1 MKKKEKETVEEKYQ
15 KITHYEH
22 IFKRPDSY
30 IGSIEFQKEKLWVY
44 NSETEKLE
52 YREIKY
58 VPGLF
63 KIFDEILVNAADNY
77 QNDKSMKYIKVDIK
91 QKENKIKIKN
101 GGKGIP
107 IQIHQKYNMYV
118 PQLIFGN
125 LLTSSNYDD
134 NKKKVTGGRNGYGAK
149 LTNIYSKTFIVET
162 ADKESGKKYTQK
174 FYNNMLKFDEPKIED
189 YSKDDYTC
197 ITFEPDLMRFG
208 MDKLDDDIVSLFE
221 KRVFDMAGVTPKSV
235 SVYLNGKKLNVK
247 NFEDYIHMYIDASK
261 EEDEIDPPI
270 VFEKPHERWEVG
282 MSLSESQ
289 FQQVSFVNAISTS
302 KGGKHVDYVTDKI
315 VKAILEKI
323 AKKQKDLTIKP
334 QHVKQHLWIFV
345 NCLIENPVFDS
356 QTKENLT
363 SKKEDFGSEFTFS
376 DGFIKSVLKTNIV
389 ERCLRYAKT
398 REEEKNLRKLNS
410 GTKKNARLIGIEKL
424 DDANLAGTRNSSKCT
439 LILTEGDSAKSLAMA
454 GIEVVGRD
462 TFGCFPLRGKLLNVR
477 ECSTH
482 KILKNQEVQ
491 YLMKILGIRIGET
504 YTDVKSLRYGSI
516 LIMTDQDVDGSHIKG
531 LIINFIHTFWPS
543 LIKLNGFMRQFI
555 TPILKATKGKEVIS
569 FYTIP
574 EYKKWLESKGKNKKG
589 WKIKYYKGLGTS
601 SNKEAQEY
609 FANIQRHKIDFEYKN
624 EKDDESIDMAFNK
637 KKTEERKNWL
647 MNFDPNTPPLD
658 LDVSKIS
665 YKKFINRE
673 LILFSMYDN
682 QRSIPSIC
690 DGLKPS
696 ERKIL
701 YGCFKKNLREEIKV
715 AQLVGYISE
724 HTAYHHGE
732 QSLAGTIVAMAQN
745 FVGSNNI
752 NLLMPNGQFGTRN
765 KGGKDSASS
774 RYIFT
779 ELNKVTRHIF
789 NQNDSPLMDY
799 IFEEGQ
805 KIEPKWYLPIIPM
818 ILVNG
823 CEGIGTGWRSQ
834 IPCFNPHEIVESIKS
849 KLKGKGFTKIEP
861 WYKGYQGEIVE
872 NKNKEGHFIV
882 KGKYHWSD
890 EDPNKVIITEIPIK
904 RWTEDYKYFLQ
915 ELMGIEIVSREN
927 DNDKSKK
934 KGKAKRKKSDD
945 ENEEKKK
952 KKKKEIIVEDIRENH
967 TYNRVCFEV
976 KIIEDYVKKFKDD
989 EELFMK
995 TFNLTSSINI
1005 KNMVLFSPEG
1015 KLKKYNSVE
1024 EILETFYD
1032 LRLKYYHIRKDY
1044 MISVLKK
1051 EVATLSNKARFIKMV
1066 IEDELIIKKKKR
1078 VVLVNELYD
1087 LKFDTQTMLNQKKMK
1102 TKEELNAEIE
1112 LQNNNNNNDDSQNN
1126 NNEREAD
1133 EESENK
1139 KDKLKVPIKEYDYL
1153 LNMNLWS
1160 LTYEKIEEL
1169 LKQKEQ
1175 KEKELD
1181 ILEKTEVEQLWDGD
1195 LDNFEEELIKYEK
1208 KEEEERLV
1216 AQKLNK
1222 GKSGKIGK
1230 RRKAGGGRKKKG
1242 AASDISSTDGGKSDD
1257 NDNDND
1263 SNNTSLVSD
1272 TTAGITKEKKEK
1284 KKKKGQTSL
1293 NDFVKT
1299 DKKDS
1304 GDDKSEKS
1312 KSKSSRSQGKSKS
1325 KSKNKTKKKKKKDTD
1340 DSDISSNSGSVSV
1353 SKNSVNV
1360 DESESS
1366 VDEIDE
1372 SSFFKLPLKD
1382 RLKKRSMKVGS
1393 SPLPSESFSYGPD
1406 AKRSEIDD
1414 FSDLDLS
1421 FDDKEKLE

>member
-1 MKKKEKETVEEKYQ
+1 MKKKKVEEIYQ
-15 KITHYEH
+15 KLSQYEH
-22 IFKRPDSY
+22 ILKRPDSY
-30 IGSIEFQKEKLWVY
+30 IGSIEFQKERLWVY
-44 NSETEKLE
+44 NNETEKLE
-52 YREIKY
+52 FRDIKY

-77 QNDKSMKYIKVDIK
+77 QIDKTMKYIKVDIK

-107 IQIHQKYNMYV
+107 IQMHSKYNMYV

-134 NKKKVTGGRNGYGAK
+134 NIKKVTGGRNGYGAK

-162 ADKESGKKYTQK
+162 ADKETGKKYTQK
-174 FYNNMLKFDEPKIED
+174 FYNNMLNFNEPKIED
-189 YSKDDYTC
+189 YDKEDFTC
-197 ITFEPDLMRFG
+197 ITFEPDLERFG
-208 MDKLDDDIVSLFE
+208 MKELDDDIIALFE
-221 KRVFDMAGVTPKSV
+221 KRVYDMAGITPNSV

-247 NFEDYIHMYIDASK
+247 NFEDYIRMYLDASK
-261 EEDEIDPPI
+261 EEDEMDPPI
-270 VFEKPHERWEVG
+270 VFEQPHKRWEVG

-315 VKAILEKI
+315 VKAILDKIEK
-323 AKKQKDLTIKP
+323 KEKNLTIKP

-356 QTKENLT
+356 QTKETLT
-363 SKKEDFGSEFTFS
+363 SKKEDFGSEFDLS
-376 DGFIKSVLKTNIV
+376 DSFIKKVLKTNIV

-410 GTKKNARLIGIEKL
+410 GTKKTARLIGIEKL
-424 DDANLAGTRNSSKCT
+424 DAANWAGTRNSSKST

-462 TFGCFPLRGKLLNVR
+462 SFGCFPLRGKLLNVR

-491 YLMKILGIRIGET
+491 YLMKILGIKIGES
-504 YTDVKSLRYGSI
+504 YTDVKNLRYGSI

-543 LIKLNGFMRQFI
+543 LIKLNGFVRQFI
-555 TPILKATKGKEVIS
+555 TPILKASKGKEVIS

-574 EYKKWLESKGKNKKG
+574 EYKKWVEEKGKKIKG

-609 FANIQRHKIDFEYKN
+609 FANIQRHRIDFEYQS

-647 MNFDPNTPPLD
+647 MNFDPNTPPLN
-658 LDVSKIS
+658 LDVTKIS
-665 YKKFINRE
+665 YNKFINRE

-682 QRSIPSIC
+682 QRSIPSLC

-834 IPCFNPHEIVESIKS
+834 IPCFNPHKIVESLKS
-849 KLKGKGFTKIEP
+849 KLKGNGFLKIEP
-861 WYKGYQGEIVE
+861 WYKGYQGEIKE
-872 NKNKEGHFIV
+872 NPNKEGHYIV
-882 KGKYHWSD
+882 KGKYHWD
-890 EDPNKVIITEIPIK
+890 EEIPNKVIITEIPIK
-904 RWTEDYKYFLQ
+904 KWTEDYKYFLQ
-915 ELMGIEIVSREN
+915 ELMGIEIISREN
-927 DNDKSKK
+927 DDKSKK
-934 KGKAKRKKSDD
+934 KGGKKKKTEKKD
-945 ENEEKKK
+945 EEEEKK
-952 KKKKEIIVEDIRENH
+952 KKKKEIIIEDLRENH

-976 KIIEDYVKKFKDD
+976 TLLEEYAKKFKND
-989 EELFMK
+989 EELFLK
-995 TFNLTSSINI
+995 TFNLTTSINI

-1015 KLKKYNSVE
+1015 KLKKYNSIE
-1024 EILETFYD
+1024 EILETFYN
-1032 LRLKYYHIRKDY
+1032 LRLQFYHTRKEY

-1078 VVLVNELYD
+1078 VILVNELYD
-1087 LKFDTQTMLNQKKMK
+1087 LKFDTQTMLNNKKMK
-1102 TKEELNAEIE
+1102 TKEEINAEIE
-1112 LQNNNNNNDDSQNN
+1112 LQNNNDNNGDSQNN
-1126 NNEREAD
+1126 NND
-1133 EESENK
+1133 EEGEEVKDGNK
-1139 KDKLKVPIKEYDYL
+1139 KVKLKVPIKEYDYL

-1175 KEKELD
+1175 KEKELS
-1181 ILEKTEVEQLWDGD
+1181 ILEKTEVETLWDND
-1195 LDNFEEELIKYEK
+1195 LNSFIEELDKYEK
-1208 KEEEERLV
+1208 KEEEDRLI
-1216 AQKLNK
+1216 AKKLNK
-1222 GKSGKIGK
+1222 GKKSSITQKK
-1230 RRKAGGGRKKKG
+1230 RRGGGRKKKSEL
-1242 AASDISSTDGGKSDD
+1242 SDTSSI
-1257 NDNDND
+1257 NDVNSENNDT
-1263 SNNTSLVSD
+1263 NNISLVSD
-1272 TTAGITKEKKEK
+1272 TTAEITKNKKN
-1284 KKKKGQTSL
+1284 KKKGQTSL
-1293 NDFVKT
+1293 NDFVN
-1299 DKKDS
+1299 S
-1304 GDDKSEKS
+1304 GIKEKSEKS
-1312 KSKSSRSQGKSKS
+1312 KSKSKTKDKSKS
-1325 KSKNKTKKKKKKDTD
+1325 KEKKSKKSDSVSKSA
-1340 DSDISSNSGSVSV
+1340 SDISNSEI
-1353 SKNSVNV
+1353 KNSI
-1360 DESESS
+1360 SESS
-1366 VDEIDE
+1366 FDDTDNEN
-1372 SSFFKLPLKD
+1372 SFFKMPLKE
-1382 RLKKRSMKVGS
+1382 RLKQRSINIGN
-1393 SPLPSESFSYGPD
+1393 SPLPFESLSYGPN
-1406 AKRSEIDD
+1406 AKRDGLND
-1414 FSDLDLS
+1414 LSDLDFS
-1421 FDDKEKLE
+1421 FEDKEKGE

>member
-1 MKKKEKETVEEKYQ
+1 MKKNNKKEKKETIEEQYQ
-15 KITHYEH
+15 KVTQYEH
-22 IFKRPDSY
+22 ILKRPDSY
-30 IGSIEFQKEKLWVY
+30 IGSIEFQKERLWVY

-52 YREIKY
+52 FREVKY

-77 QNDKSMKYIKVDIK
+77 QNDKSMKYIKVTIDRDK
-91 QKENKIKIKN
+91 NTIKIKN
-101 GGKGIP
+101 GGRGIP
-107 IQIHQKYNMYV
+107 IEIHKKYNMYV

-125 LLTSSNYDD
+125 LLTRSNYND
-134 NKKKVTGGRNGYGAK
+134 NVKKVTGGRNGYGAK

-162 ADKESGKKYTQK
+162 AYSEKGKKYYQK

-197 ITFEPDLMRFG
+197 ITFEPDLSRFG
-208 MDKLDDDIVSLFE
+208 MTELDDDIVALFE
-221 KRVFDMAGVTPKSV
+221 KRVFDMAGITPKSV
-235 SVYLNGKKLNVK
+235 SVYLNNKKLNVK
-247 NFEDYIHMYIDASK
+247 NFEDYIHMYLDASK
-261 EEDEIDPPI
+261 EEDEMDPPI
-270 VFEKPHERWEVG
+270 VYESPHERWEVG

-289 FQQVSFVNAISTS
+289 FQQVSFVNAISTT
-302 KGGKHVDYVTDKI
+302 KGGKHVDYCVEKI
-315 VKAILEKI
+315 IKVIMEKI
-323 AKKQKDLTIKP
+323 AKKDKNLNIKP
-334 QHVKQHLWIFV
+334 QHIKQHLWIFV
-345 NCLIENPVFDS
+345 NCLIENPVFSS
-356 QTKENLT
+356 QTKETLT
-363 SKKEDFGSEFTFS
+363 SKKEDFGSEFEFS
-376 DGFIKSVLKTNIV
+376 DTFLKNVIKTNIV

-410 GTKKNARLIGIEKL
+410 GTKKTARLIGIEKL
-424 DDANLAGTRNSSKCT
+424 DDANWAGTKNSSKCT

-462 TFGCFPLRGKLLNVR
+462 AFGCFPLRGKLLNVR

-482 KILKNQEVQ
+482 KILKNQEIQ
-491 YLMKILGIRIGET
+491 YLMKILGIKIGET
-504 YTDVKSLRYGSI
+504 YTDVKNLRYGSI

-555 TPILKATKGKEVIS
+555 TPILKASKGKEVKS

-574 EYKKWLESKGKNKKG
+574 EYEKWVKSMKNNVKG

-609 FANIQRHKIDFEYKN
+609 FANIQRHRIDFEYKD

-647 MNFDPNTPPLD
+647 MNFDPNTPPLN

-665 YKKFINRE
+665 YNKFINRE

-682 QRSIPSIC
+682 QRSIPSVC

-724 HTAYHHGE
+724 HTAYKHGE

-765 KGGKDSASS
+765 KGGKDCASS

-779 ELNKVTRHIF
+779 ELNKVTRHLF

-834 IPCFNPHEIVESIKS
+834 LPCFNPHEIIKSLKS
-849 KLKGKGFTKIEP
+849 KLKGKGFTSLQP
-861 WYKGYQGEIVE
+861 WYKGYQGEIIE
-872 NKNKEGHFIV
+872 NKDNKGHYIV
-882 KGKYHWSD
+882 TGQYHWD
-890 EDPNKVIITEIPIK
+890 EENPKKVIITEIPIK
-904 RWTEDYKYFLQ
+904 KWTEDYKYFLQ
-915 ELMGIEIVSREN
+915 ELMGIEIISRNNEEN
-927 DNDKSKK
+927 NKK
-934 KGKAKRKKSDD
+934 KGKGNGRKKSQDKSN
-945 ENEEKKK
+945 NEEEEKQK

-976 KIIEDYVKKFKDD
+976 TLLDEYAKKFKQDD
-989 EELFMK
+989 ELFKK
-995 TFNLTSSINI
+995 TFNLTSNINI

-1015 KLKKYNSVE
+1015 KLKKYNSIE
-1024 EILETFYD
+1024 EILQTFYD
-1032 LRLKYYHIRKDY
+1032 LRLNYYVLRKEY
-1044 MISVLKK
+1044 MISLLKK

-1066 IEDELIIKKKKR
+1066 IEDEIVIKRKKR
-1078 VVLVNELYD
+1078 AVLVNELYE
-1087 LKFDTQTMLNQKKMK
+1087 LKFDTQTMLNEKKQK
-1102 TKEELNAEIE
+1102 TKEEIHREME
-1112 LQNNNNNNDDSQNN
+1112 LQNNTNIEDENSINVNDGNNISDNDEN
-1126 NNEREAD
+1126 
-1133 EESENK
+1133 SEQKNK
-1139 KDKLKVPIKEYDYL
+1139 KNEIKPKVPIKEYDYL

-1160 LTYEKIEEL
+1160 LTQEKIEEL
-1169 LKQKEQ
+1169 LKQKEL
-1175 KEKELD
+1175 KEKELET
-1181 ILEKTEVEQLWDGD
+1181 LEKTEVETLWDND
-1195 LDNFEEELIKYEK
+1195 LDNLEEELVKYEK
-1208 KEEEERLV
+1208 MEEEDRLL

-1222 GKSGKIGK
+1222 GKSGAIAKK
-1230 RRKAGGGRKKKG
+1230 RRGGGRKKRNSEEK
-1242 AASDISSTDGGKSDD
+1242 SEDNSSI
-1257 NDNDND
+1257 NDNNENLD
-1263 SNNTSLVSD
+1263 SNDNTSIISD
-1272 TTAGITKEKKEK
+1272 STNIVTKKTRNKKGGNKAKTKTKEKKQK
-1284 KKKKGQTSL
+1284 QTSL
-1293 NDFVKT
+1293 NNFIK
-1299 DKKDS
+1299 
-1304 GDDKSEKS
+1304 EKS
-1312 KSKSSRSQGKSKS
+1312 
-1325 KSKNKTKKKKKKDTD
+1325 DT
-1340 DSDISSNSGSVSV
+1340 SSNNGQES
-1353 SKNSVNV
+1353 
-1360 DESESS
+1360 SES
-1366 VDEIDE
+1366 DNDN
-1372 SSFFKLPLKD
+1372 SSETNLFKIPLRE
-1382 RLKKRSMKVGS
+1382 RLKKKMVNIGE
-1393 SPLPSESFSYGPD
+1393 SPIPLDNLSYGPSG
-1406 AKRSEIDD
+1406 KKELSDD
-1414 FSDLDLS
+1414 SLSDLDLS
-1421 FDDKEKLE
+1421 YFDEKEKVEN

>member
-1 MKKKEKETVEEKYQ
+1 MKKNNKKEKKETIEEQYQ
-15 KITHYEH
+15 KVTQYEH
-22 IFKRPDSY
+22 ILKRPDSY
-30 IGSIEFQKEKLWVY
+30 IGSIEFQKERLWVY

-52 YREIKY
+52 FREVKY

-77 QNDKSMKYIKVDIK
+77 QNDKSMKYIKVTIDRDK
-91 QKENKIKIKN
+91 NTIKIKN
-101 GGKGIP
+101 GGRGIP
-107 IQIHQKYNMYV
+107 IEIHKKYNMYV

-125 LLTSSNYDD
+125 LLTSSNYNDD
-134 NKKKVTGGRNGYGAK
+134 VKKVTGGRNGYGAK

-162 ADKESGKKYTQK
+162 AYSEKGKKYYQK

-197 ITFEPDLMRFG
+197 ITFEPDLSRFG
-208 MDKLDDDIVSLFE
+208 MTELDDDIVALFE
-221 KRVFDMAGVTPKSV
+221 KRVFDMAGITPKSV
-235 SVYLNGKKLNVK
+235 SVYLNNKKLNVK
-247 NFEDYIHMYIDASK
+247 NFEDYIHMYLDASK
-261 EEDEIDPPI
+261 EEDEMDPPI
-270 VFEKPHERWEVG
+270 VYESPHERWEVG

-289 FQQVSFVNAISTS
+289 FQQVSFVNAISTT
-302 KGGKHVDYVTDKI
+302 KGGKHVDYCVEKI
-315 VKAILEKI
+315 IKVIMEKI
-323 AKKQKDLTIKP
+323 AKKDKNLNIKP
-334 QHVKQHLWIFV
+334 QHIKQHLWIFV
-345 NCLIENPVFDS
+345 NCLIENPVFSS
-356 QTKENLT
+356 QTKETLT
-363 SKKEDFGSEFTFS
+363 SKKEDFGSEFEFS
-376 DGFIKSVLKTNIV
+376 DTFLKNVIKTNIV

-410 GTKKNARLIGIEKL
+410 GTKKTARLIGIEKL
-424 DDANLAGTRNSSKCT
+424 DDANWAGTKNSSKCT

-462 TFGCFPLRGKLLNVR
+462 AFGCFPLRGKLLNVR

-482 KILKNQEVQ
+482 KILKNQEIQ
-491 YLMKILGIRIGET
+491 YLMKILGIKIGET
-504 YTDVKSLRYGSI
+504 YTDVKNLRYGSI

-555 TPILKATKGKEVIS
+555 TPILKASKGKEVKS

-574 EYKKWLESKGKNKKG
+574 EYEKWVKSMKNNVKG

-609 FANIQRHKIDFEYKN
+609 FANIQRHRIDFEYKD

-647 MNFDPNTPPLD
+647 MNFDPNTPPLN

-665 YKKFINRE
+665 YNKFINRE

-682 QRSIPSIC
+682 QRSIPSVC

-724 HTAYHHGE
+724 HTAYKHGE

-765 KGGKDSASS
+765 KGGKDCASP

-779 ELNKVTRHIF
+779 ELNKVTRHLF

-834 IPCFNPHEIVESIKS
+834 LPCFNPHEIIKSLKS
-849 KLKGKGFTKIEP
+849 KLKGKGFTSLQP
-861 WYKGYQGEIVE
+861 WYKGYQGEIIE
-872 NKNKEGHFIV
+872 NKDNKGHYIV
-882 KGKYHWSD
+882 TGQYHWD
-890 EDPNKVIITEIPIK
+890 EENPKKVIITEIPIK
-904 RWTEDYKYFLQ
+904 KWTEDYKYFLQ
-915 ELMGIEIVSREN
+915 ELMGIEIISRNNEEN
-927 DNDKSKK
+927 NKK
-934 KGKAKRKKSDD
+934 KGKGNGRKKSQDKSN
-945 ENEEKKK
+945 NEEEEKQK

-976 KIIEDYVKKFKDD
+976 TLLDEYAKKFKQDD
-989 EELFMK
+989 ELFKK
-995 TFNLTSSINI
+995 TFNLTSNINI

-1015 KLKKYNSVE
+1015 KLKKYNSIE
-1024 EILETFYD
+1024 EILQTFYD
-1032 LRLKYYHIRKDY
+1032 LRLNYYVLRKEY
-1044 MISVLKK
+1044 MISLLKK

-1066 IEDELIIKKKKR
+1066 IEDEIVIKRKKR
-1078 VVLVNELYD
+1078 AVLVNELYE
-1087 LKFDTQTMLNQKKMK
+1087 LKFDTQTMLNEKKQK
-1102 TKEELNAEIE
+1102 TKEEIHREME
-1112 LQNNNNNNDDSQNN
+1112 LQNNTNIEDENSINANDGNNISDNDEN
-1126 NNEREAD
+1126 
-1133 EESENK
+1133 SEQKNK
-1139 KDKLKVPIKEYDYL
+1139 KNEIKPKVPIKEYDYL

-1160 LTYEKIEEL
+1160 LTQEKIEEL
-1169 LKQKEQ
+1169 LKQKEL
-1175 KEKELD
+1175 KEKELET
-1181 ILEKTEVEQLWDGD
+1181 LEKTEVETLWDND
-1195 LDNFEEELIKYEK
+1195 LDNLEEELVKYEK
-1208 KEEEERLV
+1208 MEEEDRLL

-1222 GKSGKIGK
+1222 GKSGAIAKK
-1230 RRKAGGGRKKKG
+1230 RRGGGRKKRNSEEK
-1242 AASDISSTDGGKSDD
+1242 SEDNSSI
-1257 NDNDND
+1257 NDNNENLD
-1263 SNNTSLVSD
+1263 SNDNTSIISD
-1272 TTAGITKEKKEK
+1272 STNIVTKKTRNKKGGNKAKTKTKEKKQK
-1284 KKKKGQTSL
+1284 QTSL
-1293 NDFVKT
+1293 NNFIK
-1299 DKKDS
+1299 
-1304 GDDKSEKS
+1304 EKS
-1312 KSKSSRSQGKSKS
+1312 
-1325 KSKNKTKKKKKKDTD
+1325 DT
-1340 DSDISSNSGSVSV
+1340 SSNNGQES
-1353 SKNSVNV
+1353 
-1360 DESESS
+1360 SES
-1366 VDEIDE
+1366 DNDN
-1372 SSFFKLPLKD
+1372 SSETNLFKIPLRE
-1382 RLKKRSMKVGS
+1382 RLKKKMVNIGE
-1393 SPLPSESFSYGPD
+1393 SPIPLDNLSYGPSG
-1406 AKRSEIDD
+1406 KKELSDD
-1414 FSDLDLS
+1414 SLSDLDLS
-1421 FDDKEKLE
+1421 YFDEKEKVEN

>member
-1 MKKKEKETVEEKYQ
+1 MKKNNKKEKKETIEEQYQ
-15 KITHYEH
+15 KVTQYEH
-22 IFKRPDSY
+22 ILKRPDSY
-30 IGSIEFQKEKLWVY
+30 IGSIEFQKERLWVY

-52 YREIKY
+52 FREVKY

-77 QNDKSMKYIKVDIK
+77 QNDKSMKYIKVTIDRDKNTIK
-91 QKENKIKIKN
+91 VKN
-101 GGKGIP
+101 GGRGIP
-107 IQIHQKYNMYV
+107 IEIHKKYNMYV

-125 LLTSSNYDD
+125 LLTSSNYNDD
-134 NKKKVTGGRNGYGAK
+134 VKKVTGGRNGYGAK

-162 ADKESGKKYTQK
+162 AYSEKGKKYYQK

-197 ITFEPDLMRFG
+197 ITFEPDLSRFG
-208 MDKLDDDIVSLFE
+208 MTELDDDIVALFE
-221 KRVFDMAGVTPKSV
+221 KRVFDMAGITPKSV
-235 SVYLNGKKLNVK
+235 SVYLNNKKLNVK
-247 NFEDYIHMYIDASK
+247 NFEDYIHMYLDASK
-261 EEDEIDPPI
+261 EEDEMDPPI
-270 VFEKPHERWEVG
+270 VYESPHERWEVG

-289 FQQVSFVNAISTS
+289 FQQVSFVNAISTT
-302 KGGKHVDYVTDKI
+302 KGGKHVDYCVEKI
-315 VKAILEKI
+315 IKVIMEKI
-323 AKKQKDLTIKP
+323 AKKDKNLNIKP
-334 QHVKQHLWIFV
+334 QHIKQHLWIFV
-345 NCLIENPVFDS
+345 NCLIENPVFSS
-356 QTKENLT
+356 QTKETLT
-363 SKKEDFGSEFTFS
+363 SKKEDFGSEFEFS
-376 DGFIKSVLKTNIV
+376 DTFLKNVIKTNIV

-410 GTKKNARLIGIEKL
+410 GTKKTARLIGIEKL
-424 DDANLAGTRNSSKCT
+424 DDANWAGTKNSSKCT

-462 TFGCFPLRGKLLNVR
+462 AFGCFPLRGKLLNVR

-482 KILKNQEVQ
+482 KILKNQEIQ
-491 YLMKILGIRIGET
+491 YLMKILGIKIGET
-504 YTDVKSLRYGSI
+504 YTDVKNLRYGSI

-555 TPILKATKGKEVIS
+555 TPILKASKGKEVKS

-574 EYKKWLESKGKNKKG
+574 EYEKWVKSMKNNVKG

-609 FANIQRHKIDFEYKN
+609 FANIQRHRIDFEYKD

-647 MNFDPNTPPLD
+647 MNFDPNTPPLN

-665 YKKFINRE
+665 YNKFINRE

-682 QRSIPSIC
+682 QRSIPSVC

-724 HTAYHHGE
+724 HTAYKHGE

-765 KGGKDSASS
+765 KGGKDCASS

-779 ELNKVTRHIF
+779 ELNKVTRHLF

-834 IPCFNPHEIVESIKS
+834 LPCFNPHEIIKSLKS
-849 KLKGKGFTKIEP
+849 KLKGKGFTSLQP
-861 WYKGYQGEIVE
+861 WYKGYQGEIIE
-872 NKNKEGHFIV
+872 NKDNKGHYIV
-882 KGKYHWSD
+882 TGQYHWD
-890 EDPNKVIITEIPIK
+890 EENPKKVIITEIPIK
-904 RWTEDYKYFLQ
+904 KWTEDYKYFLQ
-915 ELMGIEIVSREN
+915 ELMGIEIISRNNEEN
-927 DNDKSKK
+927 NKK
-934 KGKAKRKKSDD
+934 KGKGNGRKKSQDKSN
-945 ENEEKKK
+945 NEEEEKQK

-976 KIIEDYVKKFKDD
+976 TLLDEYAKKFKQDD
-989 EELFMK
+989 ELFKK
-995 TFNLTSSINI
+995 TFNLTSNINI

-1015 KLKKYNSVE
+1015 KLKKYNSIE
-1024 EILETFYD
+1024 EILQTFYD
-1032 LRLKYYHIRKDY
+1032 LRLNYYVLRKEY
-1044 MISVLKK
+1044 MISLLKK

-1066 IEDELIIKKKKR
+1066 IEDEIVIKRKKR
-1078 VVLVNELYD
+1078 AVLVNELYE
-1087 LKFDTQTMLNQKKMK
+1087 LKFDTQTMLNEKKQK
-1102 TKEELNAEIE
+1102 TKEEIHREME
-1112 LQNNNNNNDDSQNN
+1112 LQNNTNIEDENSINVNDGNNISDNDEN
-1126 NNEREAD
+1126 
-1133 EESENK
+1133 SEQKNK
-1139 KDKLKVPIKEYDYL
+1139 KNEIKPKVPIKEYDYL

-1160 LTYEKIEEL
+1160 LTQEKIEEL
-1169 LKQKEQ
+1169 LKQKEL
-1175 KEKELD
+1175 KEKELET
-1181 ILEKTEVEQLWDGD
+1181 LEKTEVETLWDND
-1195 LDNFEEELIKYEK
+1195 LDNLEEELVKYEK
-1208 KEEEERLV
+1208 MEEEDRLL

-1222 GKSGKIGK
+1222 GKSSAIAKK
-1230 RRKAGGGRKKKG
+1230 RRGGGRKKRNSEEK
-1242 AASDISSTDGGKSDD
+1242 SEDNSSI
-1257 NDNDND
+1257 NDNNENLD
-1263 SNNTSLVSD
+1263 SNDNTSIISD
-1272 TTAGITKEKKEK
+1272 STNIVTKKTRNKKGGNKAKTKTKEKKQK
-1284 KKKKGQTSL
+1284 QTSL
-1293 NDFVKT
+1293 NNFIK
-1299 DKKDS
+1299 
-1304 GDDKSEKS
+1304 EKS
-1312 KSKSSRSQGKSKS
+1312 
-1325 KSKNKTKKKKKKDTD
+1325 DT
-1340 DSDISSNSGSVSV
+1340 SSNNGQES
-1353 SKNSVNV
+1353 
-1360 DESESS
+1360 SESDNDNS
-1366 VDEIDE
+1366 SE
-1372 SSFFKLPLKD
+1372 SNLFKIPLRE
-1382 RLKKRSMKVGS
+1382 RLKKKMVNIGE
-1393 SPLPSESFSYGPD
+1393 SPIPLDNLSYGPSG
-1406 AKRSEIDD
+1406 KKELSDD
-1414 FSDLDLS
+1414 SLSDLDLS
-1421 FDDKEKLE
+1421 YFDEKEKVEN